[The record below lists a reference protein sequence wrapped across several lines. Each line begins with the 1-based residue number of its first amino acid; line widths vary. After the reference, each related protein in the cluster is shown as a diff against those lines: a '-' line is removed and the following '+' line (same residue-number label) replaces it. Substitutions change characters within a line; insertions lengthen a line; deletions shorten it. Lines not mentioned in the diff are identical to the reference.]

1 MSRHKVLVKLSN
13 GKPVLRVGGG
23 YLGFET
29 FLARYASDELENLL
43 NYAVDGSG
51 KPKNAHALQALEV
64 FNEHPAARAPVF
76 GNILQILVGS
86 FSAVSKPNFAK
97 QICV

>member
-51 KPKNAHALQALEV
+51 KPKNAHALQALKV
-64 FNEHPAARAPVF
+64 SKIDKFLK
-76 GNILQILVGS
+76 ILQIFGGFVLGCIKTK
-86 FSAVSKPNFAK
+86 FCKK
-97 QICV
+97 ICV